1 MAVAKAPIEQVQL
14 ARIKT
19 IIRQNLRSAMLGP
32 ERLCRL
38 AGVSR
43 SQLYR
48 LFEPQGGVAH
58 YIQAERLRAACRAL
72 TAFGGGRDISAIAED
87 VGFFD
92 HSTFSRVFRREFG
105 CTPRDF
111 RTAAMTGQAAAA
123 RQAGASRREACD
135 LAGLLRQL

>member
-1 MAVAKAPIEQVQL
+1 VQVTRVRSL
-14 ARIKT
+14 
-19 IIRQNLRSAMLGP
+19 IRQQLRSAMLRP

-48 LFEPQGGVAH
+48 LFEPLGGVAR

-72 TAFGGGRDISAIAED
+72 ADPMDARDIAAIAED

-92 HSTFSRVFRREFG
+92 HSSFSRVFRREYG
-105 CTPRDF
+105 CSPRDF
-111 RTAAMTGQAAAA
+111 RVAALAGQAVATT
-123 RQAGASRREACD
+123 RGASAPRPASHAE
-135 LAGLLRQL
+135 LLRRL